1 MKKIVTA
8 VIIVL
13 LLGVGGFL
21 GYGMYSADANS
32 VPEGH
37 FGEIKYVEMNK
48 TEIRAYVRDFYEFMY
63 YEIGRLDQQ
72 YKNDLFEAYGD
83 EGDEIRAGGAFIDNY
98 SELYGYVTDYHNNSP
113 VPVEMKETHE
123 KLLESF
129 YYADRIANG
138 FVEAHQEKDM
148 SQIEEWFVDMEET
161 KEESTTLNPNLKKRK
176 HDPGFDY
183 LTNQ

>member
-1 MKKIVTA
+1 MKKIVIA

-32 VPEGH
+32 IPEGH
-37 FGEIKYVEMNK
+37 FGEINYVEMDK

-63 YEIGRLDQQ
+63 YEIGRLDQR
-72 YKNDLFEAYGD
+72 YKNDVFEAFGD
-83 EGDEIRAGGAFIDNY
+83 EADEIRAGGAFIDNY
-98 SELYGYVTDYHNNSP
+98 SKLYSYVLYYHEDYS

-123 KLLESF
+123 KLLESL

-138 FVEAHQEKDM
+138 FVEAYQEKDM
-148 SQIEEWFVDMEET
+148 SQIEEWLIAMEET
-161 KEESTTLNPNLKKRK
+161 KEESDAINPNLKKRK
-176 HDPGFDY
+176 HEPGFDY